1 VSTPTPNDP
10 ARPGPDHPDDAAELR
25 ERADGAN
32 EEKIGDDANLRED
45 DTAPGLDPE
54 DGDA

>member
-1 VSTPTPNDP
+1 VSTPTPNEP
-10 ARPGPDHPDDAAELR
+10 NRPGPDHPDDAAELR

-54 DGDA
+54 ERDA